1 MRLVASAFVFLA
13 LACGASAAPTIVG
26 EWAENPS
33 DCGTPYA
40 YKIMPKGIANDTL
53 MCMFDSV
60 RRDGRD
66 VIWKGSC
73 SDGSASRRETVVAS
87 DEPNGLRIDFL
98 TSGGWVGPLRSCA
111 PRRS

>member
-13 LACGASAAPTIVG
+13 LAAALPPRPPSSENGPSA
-26 EWAENPS
+26 S

-60 RRDGRD
+60 RREGRD

-73 SDGSASRRETVVAS
+73 SDGSANRKETVVAS
-87 DEPNGLRIDFL
+87 DAPNGLRIDFL
-98 TSGGWVGPLRSCA
+98 TSGGWVGPLRFCA